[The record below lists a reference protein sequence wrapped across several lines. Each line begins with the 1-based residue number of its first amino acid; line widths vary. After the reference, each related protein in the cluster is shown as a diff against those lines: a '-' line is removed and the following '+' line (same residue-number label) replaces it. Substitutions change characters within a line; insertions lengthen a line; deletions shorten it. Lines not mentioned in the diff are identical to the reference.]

1 MMKSQNRLVWDF
13 SARVC
18 NTMTTRVIVGQST
31 LSSSAVKSTKLPCPG
46 EKGKLEAKLSTLLS
60 TLTKMKVKTQTSIQG
75 KEGENSDYNSRKDST
90 FFTN

>member
-1 MMKSQNRLVWDF
+1 MMNSQNRLVWDF

-60 TLTKMKVKTQTSIQG
+60 TLTKMKVK
-75 KEGENSDYNSRKDST
+75 GENSDYNSRKD
-90 FFTN
+90 